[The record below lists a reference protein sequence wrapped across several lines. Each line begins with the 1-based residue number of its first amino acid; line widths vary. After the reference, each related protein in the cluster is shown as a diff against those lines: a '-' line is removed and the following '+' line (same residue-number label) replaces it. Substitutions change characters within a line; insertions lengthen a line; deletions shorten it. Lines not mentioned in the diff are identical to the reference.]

1 MKKILFLLVISLFTL
16 QSCTVNSEIV
26 YHKDAASTA
35 LMDIDMKEAMTM
47 FKSLM
52 PDSVKNDKKELAELE
67 KLPRTWTS
75 LYEMEKKEG
84 KLKTTNPDSIKIMKK
99 VFMKSNFDK
108 DELSGFSMKM
118 DHFTKAD
125 YNTISNMSKKDKLPV
140 DQMAL
145 NMWDGK
151 TLTIDTE
158 NLNINGFKDILS
170 GKDLPGGESLDL
182 DDPADN
188 NQSAL
193 SLMKMML
200 KKMSTTLKFE
210 NKIKSISG
218 KHDWITKV
226 DDHTIRVDYNLD
238 EMFGDSKKQLTNSDK
253 KIVIVTE

>member
-1 MKKILFLLVISLFTL
+1 MKKILFLLVISLFAL
-16 QSCTVNSEIV
+16 QSCTINSEIV
-26 YHKDAASTA
+26 YHKDAASTT
-35 LMDIDMKEAMTM
+35 LMDIDMKDAMAM
-47 FKSLM
+47 LKSMM

-84 KLKTTNPDSIKIMKK
+84 KLKTTNPDSIRIMKK

-108 DELSGFSMKM
+108 DELAGFSMKM

-125 YNTISNMSKKDKLPV
+125 YNTIGDMSKKDKLPI
-140 DQMAL
+140 DQMTL

-170 GKDLPGGESLDL
+170 GKGLPGEDDTTAEST
-182 DDPADN
+182 
-188 NQSAL
+188 S
-193 SLMKMML
+193 SMMKMML
-200 KKMSTTLKFE
+200 KKMSTTIKFE

-218 KHDWITKV
+218 KHDWISKV

-238 EMFGDSKKQLTNSDK
+238 EMFGDSKKQLKNSDQ
-253 KIVIVTE
+253 KIVVVTE

>member
-26 YHKDAASTA
+26 FHKDAASTT
-35 LMDIDMKEAMTM
+35 LMDIDMKDAMAM
-47 FKSLM
+47 FKSMM

-75 LYEMEKKEG
+75 FYEMEKKEG
-84 KLKTTNPDSIKIMKK
+84 KLKTKDPDSIRIMKK

-108 DELSGFSMKM
+108 DELAGFSMKM

-125 YNTISNMSKKDKLPV
+125 YNTVGNMAKKDKLPI

-170 GKDLPGGESLDL
+170 GKGLPGEDDNTAEST
-182 DDPADN
+182 
-188 NQSAL
+188 S
-193 SLMKMML
+193 SMMKMML
-200 KKMSTTLKFE
+200 KKMSTTIKFE

-226 DDHTIRVDYNLD
+226 DDHSIRVDYNLD
-238 EMFGDSKKQLTNSDK
+238 EMFGDSKKTLKNSDK

>member
-1 MKKILFLLVISLFTL
+1 MKKILFLLLISLFAL

-26 YHKDAASTA
+26 FHKDAASTA
-35 LMDIDMKEAMTM
+35 LMDIDMKDAMAM
-47 FKSLM
+47 FKSMM

-84 KLKTTNPDSIKIMKK
+84 KLKTTNPDSIRIMKK

-108 DELSGFSMKM
+108 DELAGFSMKM

-125 YNTISNMSKKDKLPV
+125 YNTIGNMSKNEKLPI

-170 GKDLPGGESLDL
+170 GKGLPGEDDTTAES
-182 DDPADN
+182 A
-188 NQSAL
+188 S
-193 SLMKMML
+193 SMMKMML
-200 KKMSTTLKFE
+200 KKMSTTIKFE

-238 EMFGDSKKQLTNSDK
+238 EMFGNSKKQLKNSDK

>member
-1 MKKILFLLVISLFTL
+1 MKKILFLLLISLFAL

-26 YHKDAASTA
+26 FHKDAASTT
-35 LMDIDMKEAMTM
+35 LMDIDMKDAMAM
-47 FKSLM
+47 FKSMM

-84 KLKTTNPDSIKIMKK
+84 KLKTTNPDSIRIMKK

-108 DELSGFSMKM
+108 DELAGFSMKM

-125 YNTISNMSKKDKLPV
+125 YNTIGNMSKNEKLPI

-170 GKDLPGGESLDL
+170 GKGLPGEDDTTAES
-182 DDPADN
+182 A
-188 NQSAL
+188 S
-193 SLMKMML
+193 SMMKMML
-200 KKMSTTLKFE
+200 KKMSTTIKFE

-226 DDHTIRVDYNLD
+226 DDHTIRVDYNLN
-238 EMFGDSKKQLTNSDK
+238 EMLGDSQKPLKNSDK

>member
-1 MKKILFLLVISLFTL
+1 MKKILFSLLISLFAL

-26 YHKDAASTA
+26 FHKDAASTT
-35 LMDIDMKEAMTM
+35 LMDIDMKDAMAM
-47 FKSLM
+47 FKSMM

-67 KLPRTWTS
+67 KLPKTWTS

-84 KLKTTNPDSIKIMKK
+84 KLKTTNPDSIRIMKK

-108 DELSGFSMKM
+108 DELAGFSMKM

-125 YNTISNMSKKDKLPV
+125 YNTIGNMSKNEKLPI

-151 TLTIDTE
+151 ILTIDTE

-170 GKDLPGGESLDL
+170 GKGLPGEDDATAES
-182 DDPADN
+182 A
-188 NQSAL
+188 S
-193 SLMKMML
+193 SMMKMML
-200 KKMSTTLKFE
+200 KKMSTTIKFE

-218 KHDWITKV
+218 KHDWISKI

-238 EMFGDSKKQLTNSDK
+238 EMFGDSKKALKNSDK

>member
-1 MKKILFLLVISLFTL
+1 MKKILFLLVISLFAL

-26 YHKDAASTA
+26 FHKDAASTT
-35 LMDIDMKEAMTM
+35 LMDIDMKDAMAM
-47 FKSLM
+47 FKSMM

-84 KLKTTNPDSIKIMKK
+84 KLKTTNPDSIRIMKK

-108 DELSGFSMKM
+108 DELAGFSMKM

-125 YNTISNMSKKDKLPV
+125 YNTIGNMSKNEKLPI

-170 GKDLPGGESLDL
+170 GKGLPGEDDTTAES
-182 DDPADN
+182 A
-188 NQSAL
+188 S
-193 SLMKMML
+193 SMMKMML
-200 KKMSTTLKFE
+200 KKMSTTIKFE

-218 KHDWITKV
+218 KHDWISKI
-226 DDHTIRVDYNLD
+226 DDHTVRVDYNLD
-238 EMFGDSKKQLTNSDK
+238 EMFGDSKKPLKNSDK

>member
-1 MKKILFLLVISLFTL
+1 MKKVLFLLVISLFAL
-16 QSCTVNSEIV
+16 QSCSVNSEIV
-26 YHKDAASTA
+26 FHKDAASTT
-35 LMDIDMKEAMTM
+35 LMDIDMKDAMTM
-47 FKSLM
+47 FKSMM

-67 KLPRTWTS
+67 KLPKTWTS

-125 YNTISNMSKKDKLPV
+125 YNTIGSMSKKDKLPI

-151 TLTIDTE
+151 ILTIDTG

-170 GKDLPGGESLDL
+170 GKGLPGDEGASGDES
-182 DDPADN
+182 
-188 NQSAL
+188 SAETA
-193 SLMKMML
+193 SSMMKMML

-218 KHDWITKV
+218 KHDWITQV

-238 EMFGDSKKQLTNSDK
+238 EMFGDSKKQLKNSDK
-253 KIVIVTE
+253 KIIIVTE

>member
-16 QSCTVNSEIV
+16 QSCTINSEIV
-26 YHKDAASTA
+26 YHKDAASTT

-47 FKSLM
+47 FKSMM

-108 DELSGFSMKM
+108 DDLTGFSMKM
-118 DHFTKAD
+118 DHFTKSD
-125 YNTISNMSKKDKLPV
+125 YNAIGNMSKKDKLPV
-140 DQMAL
+140 DQMTL
-145 NMWDGK
+145 NIWDGK

-158 NLNINGFKDILS
+158 NLNIKNLKDILS
-170 GKDLPGGESLDL
+170 EKDLPGEDETSSET
-182 DDPADN
+182 A
-188 NQSAL
+188 S
-193 SLMKMML
+193 SMMKMML

-210 NKIKSISG
+210 NKIKSITG

-238 EMFGDSKKQLTNSDK
+238 EMFGDSQKALKNSDK

>member
-1 MKKILFLLVISLFTL
+1 MKKILFLLVIALITL
-16 QSCTVNSEIV
+16 HSCTVNSEIV

-35 LMDIDMKEAMTM
+35 LMDVDMKEAMAM
-47 FKSLM
+47 FKSMM
-52 PDSVKNDKKELAELE
+52 PDSVKNDKKELVELE
-67 KLPRTWTS
+67 KLPKTWTS
-75 LYEMEKKEG
+75 LYDMEKKEG
-84 KLKTTNPDSIKIMKK
+84 KLKTTNPDSLKIMKK

-125 YNTISNMSKKDKLPV
+125 YATIGNMSQKDKLPV

-145 NMWDGK
+145 NVWDGK

-158 NLNINGFKDILS
+158 NLNINNFKDIFS
-170 GKDLPGGESLDL
+170 GKGLPGEE
-182 DDPADN
+182 DN
-188 NQSAL
+188 SSDNSQSA
-193 SLMKMML
+193 SSMMKMML

-210 NKIKSISG
+210 NKIKSITG

-226 DDHTIRVDYNLD
+226 DDHTIRVDYNLE
-238 EMFGDSKKQLTNSDK
+238 EMFGDSKKALKNSDK

>member
-1 MKKILFLLVISLFTL
+1 MKKILFLLVITLITL
-16 QSCTVNSEIV
+16 QSCSVNSEIV
-26 YHKDAASTA
+26 YHKDAASTT

-47 FKSLM
+47 FKSMM

-67 KLPRTWTS
+67 KLPKTWTS
-75 LYEMEKKEG
+75 LYDMEKKEG
-84 KLKTTNPDSIKIMKK
+84 KLKTDNPDSIKIMKK

-108 DELSGFSMKM
+108 DELVGFSMKM

-125 YNTISNMSKKDKLPV
+125 YNSIGNMSKKDKLPV
-140 DQMAL
+140 DQMTL

-158 NLNINGFKDILS
+158 NLNINSFKDILGKS
-170 GKDLPGGESLDL
+170 GLPGEEDTSDETTESSSSML
-182 DDPADN
+182 
-188 NQSAL
+188 
-193 SLMKMML
+193 KMML

-210 NKIKSISG
+210 NKIKSITG

-238 EMFGDSKKQLTNSDK
+238 EMFGDSKKTLKNSDK